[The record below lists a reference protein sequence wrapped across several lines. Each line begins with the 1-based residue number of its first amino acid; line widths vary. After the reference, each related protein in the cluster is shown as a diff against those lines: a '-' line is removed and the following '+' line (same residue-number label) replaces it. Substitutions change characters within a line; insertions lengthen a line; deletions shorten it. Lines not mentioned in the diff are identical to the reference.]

1 MMVFFVLLTLGFV
14 FELGKNALTIES
26 RQTSFNNGDLSIPH
40 AFISYSPAGLLSLL
54 IGKFLFL
61 SQNFCSNHMVKPHS
75 FSTEPLRSDPGIS
88 QIITEISTLMPQ
100 LANFIAEF
108 HTTENASGGI
118 KVLTDAA
125 GTMVLDVPGNISDQ
139 VANKF
144 STRIGI
150 IDRLITTQG
159 QQVKDLLEKGMDLE
173 NKLKMADPNYVSQ
186 LTDKI
191 KEFNRLNSSYNH

>member
-1 MMVFFVLLTLGFV
+1 
-14 FELGKNALTIES
+14 
-26 RQTSFNNGDLSIPH
+26 
-40 AFISYSPAGLLSLL
+40 
-54 IGKFLFL
+54 
-61 SQNFCSNHMVKPHS
+61 
-75 FSTEPLRSDPGIS
+75 
-88 QIITEISTLMPQ
+88 MPQ
-100 LANFIAEF
+100 LAKFIAEF
-108 HTTENASGGI
+108 HTTVNESGGI

-125 GTMVLDVPGNISDQ
+125 GNMEIDLPGSISDH

-159 QQVKDLLEKGMDLE
+159 QQVRDLLEKGTDLE

-191 KEFNRLNSSYNH
+191 KEFHRLNSLYKH